1 MDTLSGS
8 IERITFYNAENGYSV
23 LRLKPDQRPSSAAL
37 SKDGMVTLTG
47 NLPELAPG
55 EHVRLQGK
63 WLNNLKYGLQFQVE
77 ICEQTLP
84 ATTAGIQ
91 RYLGSG
97 LIKGIGP
104 RLAERIVACFGAQT
118 LDVIEKQPAR
128 LLEVPDIGPHRSKLI
143 ALAWE
148 EQKQVKEIMVF
159 LHGHGVSTNL
169 AIKIYKQYGDQAL
182 DVVQT
187 DPYRLARDIF
197 GVGFKTA
204 DRIARA
210 LGLPAD
216 HPSRIEAGVVYALGE
231 MSNDGHVYSPRAEL
245 SGRAAELLVVPIE
258 LVEPAVERLALD
270 DRVRLDLLPL
280 PGEPDLS
287 EAGAGRSAP
296 HRVSET
302 AAVYNQPAV
311 YLTPF
316 YVSETAVAER
326 LSLLARAGPTL
337 GISERLL
344 QTVSDRMGD
353 ASDELSAEQISAIRM
368 ALTSPVSVLTG
379 GPGTGKTTALK
390 ALITILESAHKT
402 YALASPT
409 GRAAKRLSEAAGRP
423 ASTIHRLLGF
433 SPGEGFKYNGDN
445 PLPVD
450 FLVVDEASM
459 LDLML
464 THHLLKALRPGV
476 HLLLVGDVDQ
486 LPSVGAG
493 DVLRDVI
500 ASGLAPV
507 TSLKVIF
514 RQAAG
519 SRIITNAHRID
530 QGLMPNFSPVQPGEP
545 VALAGDFFL
554 FPAETAEE
562 AAGWVL
568 DVVCERIPNR
578 FGLRPLD
585 QVQVLAPMYRGPVG
599 VNALNERLQ
608 AALNP
613 PGPGKTEK
621 SLFGQLFRPGD
632 KVMQIQNNY
641 EKDVYN
647 GDIGRL
653 ARVDIVEH
661 SLEVDYD
668 GRNVAYDWSEADQL
682 VLAYAISVHK
692 SQGSEF
698 PAVVIPLVTQHYLML
713 QRNLLYTA
721 ITRARKLCVLVGS
734 RRAIGIAVKNNKV
747 AERYTALEWRLKSFL
762 RVMSEP
768 LSSTGVKIT
777 IPCPLLSL
785 SSLTAE
791 RKPATT
797 SPKIGFLRFPGIGWF
812 PGPAPAGL
820 HLLHAPYT

>member
-1 MDTLSGS
+1 MDFLSGS
-8 IERITFYNAENGYSV
+8 IERVTFYNAENGYSV
-23 LRLKPDQRPSSAAL
+23 LRMKPDQRPSGAAL
-37 SKDGMVTLTG
+37 SRDGLVTLTG

-55 EHVRLQGK
+55 EHVRVQGM
-63 WLNNLKYGLQFQVE
+63 WINNSKYGLQFQVE
-77 ICEQTLP
+77 RCEQVMP
-84 ATTAGIQ
+84 ATLAGIQ

-104 RLAERIVACFGAQT
+104 RLAERIVSTFGAET
-118 LDVIEKQPAR
+118 LEIIERQPER

-169 AIKIYKQYGDQAL
+169 AVKIFKQYGEQSL

-204 DRIARA
+204 DRIAQA

-216 HPSRIEAGVVYALGE
+216 HPSRIEAGLIYALGE
-231 MSNDGHVYSPRAEL
+231 MSNDGHVYSPRQEL
-245 SGRAAELLVVPIE
+245 TGRAAQLLEVPVE
-258 LVEPAVERLALD
+258 LVEPAVERLALE
-270 DRVRLDLLPL
+270 DRVRLDFLPHPDQPGL
-280 PGEPDLS
+280 PKDTRKVGETMLPYGGS
-287 EAGAGRSAP
+287 
-296 HRVSET
+296 
-302 AAVYNQPAV
+302 AV

-326 LSLLARAGPTL
+326 LQWLARASPIA
-337 GISERLL
+337 GIPAGSLR
-344 QTVSDRMGD
+344 TISARVGD
-353 ASDELSAEQISAIRM
+353 SSAELSPEQTSAIRM
-368 ALTSPVSVLTG
+368 ALTNPVCVLTG

-390 ALITILESAHKT
+390 ALIAILEMAHKT

-409 GRAAKRLSEAAGRP
+409 GRAAKRLSEATGRP

-433 SPGEGFKYNGDN
+433 SPGQGFKFNGEN
-445 PLPVD
+445 PLAVD

-464 THHLLKALRPGV
+464 AHHLLKALRSGT

-486 LPSVGAG
+486 LPSVGPG
-493 DVLRDVI
+493 DVLRDII
-500 ASGLAPV
+500 ASGLAAV

-519 SRIITNAHRID
+519 SRIVTNAHRIN
-530 QGLMPNFSPVQPGEP
+530 QGILPDFSPVQPGESG
-545 VALAGDFFL
+545 VLAGDFFL
-554 FPAETAEE
+554 FAAESAEE
-562 AAGWVL
+562 AADWVL
-568 DVVCERIPNR
+568 EVVCERIPHK
-578 FGLRPLD
+578 FGLHPVE
-585 QVQVLAPMYRGPVG
+585 QVQVLAPMYRGPAG

-608 AALNP
+608 ALLNP
-613 PGPGKTEK
+613 PGSRKAEK
-621 SLFGQLFRPGD
+621 SLFGQLYRAGD

-653 ARVDIVEH
+653 TGIDLVEH
-661 SLEVDYD
+661 SLGVDFD
-668 GRNVAYDWSEADQL
+668 GRQLAYDWSEADQL
-682 VLAYAISVHK
+682 VPAYAISVHK

-698 PAVVIPLVTQHYLML
+698 PAVVMPLVTQHYLML

-721 ITRARKLCVLVGS
+721 ITRARKLCVLVGN
-734 RRAIGIAVKNNKV
+734 RRAIAIAVKNNKV
-747 AERYTALEWRLKSFL
+747 AERYTALERRL
-762 RVMSEP
+762 RE
-768 LSSTGVKIT
+768 SS
-777 IPCPLLSL
+777 
-785 SSLTAE
+785 
-791 RKPATT
+791 
-797 SPKIGFLRFPGIGWF
+797 GF
-812 PGPAPAGL
+812 
-820 HLLHAPYT
+820 